1 MGINKQNGKIL
12 AVFLSLTILLA
23 ACSAGQPQP
32 PQKKYSVQEAEQENH
47 LASMKVGNDISAPS
61 IRTVQ
66 SGNDR
71 LISVED
77 FFKTLDFQTAWDENQ
92 KVLKIG
98 DSDVLYAI
106 YPDRDQAIAEESL
119 VELPQAPRVING
131 QAYLT
136 AESLAAIMG
145 TSVTWDPLHN
155 LLVQPIDDDQ
165 ISDEGLQAL
174 GIPQIDEN
182 KMVIKSLEY
191 KGVPYLRGADPYP
204 KSRRFDC
211 SSFVR
216 YLYKD
221 AGIHL
226 PRTARAQ
233 ARKGFKVSMKN
244 LQKGD
249 LLFFYTPGR
258 FKSNKIVGHV
268 GMYIGNGKMIHTY
281 GKPGVT
287 ISPIHGYWE
296 TRFLFAKRL
305 GR

>member
-1 MGINKQNGKIL
+1 MGMKTQFGKIFTG
-12 AVFLSLTILLA
+12 FLSFTIFLT
-23 ACSAGQPQP
+23 ACSVNHPQE
-32 PQKKYSVQEAEQENH
+32 KLSVQEVQKADQVN
-47 LASMKVGNDISAPS
+47 LTSMKIGEDVSEPS
-61 IRTVQ
+61 IRTIQ

-77 FFKTLDFQTAWDENQ
+77 FFKTLDFRSAWDENQ

-106 YPDRDQAIAEESL
+106 YPERSQAVAEDSL

-131 QAYLT
+131 QAFMT
-136 AESLAAIMG
+136 PDSLAAIMG
-145 TSVTWDPLHN
+145 TSVTWDSNHN
-155 LLVQPIDDDQ
+155 LAVQPIDDNRLT
-165 ISDEGLQAL
+165 DEGMEVL
-174 GIPQIDEN
+174 GLPQINED
-182 KMVIKSLEY
+182 KIVTKSLNY

-216 YLYKD
+216 YLYRD
-221 AGIHL
+221 FGVHL

-233 ARKGFKVSMKN
+233 ARKGIRVSMKD

-268 GMYIGNGKMIHTY
+268 GMYIGRGKMIHTY

-287 ISPIHGYWE
+287 ISPVHGYWQ

-305 GR
+305 AR